1 MEVRWEKEEGIAE
14 EVTEGEIVLDEDVS
28 TETDSTHCR
37 SLTSRPQVLVGDE
50 NWDSQLDGSRREN
63 FGDIPP

>member
-14 EVTEGEIVLDEDVS
+14 EVTEGEIALDEDIS
-28 TETDSTHCR
+28 TETDSTYCR
-37 SLTSRPQVLVGDE
+37 SLTSRPTLQGDE